1 MKVSVNISK
10 YFICFLFLSL
20 GVEPVDKDVIRK
32 PPRNWKDS
40 ILTKNLILKILV
52 SSIIIV
58 CGTLFVFWREVYSLI
73 NCCVTMYLCSRIL
86 SFFGVLYICLASE
99 EPSD

>member
-1 MKVSVNISK
+1 M
-10 YFICFLFLSL
+10 
-20 GVEPVDKDVIRK
+20 DKDVIRK

-58 CGTLFVFWREVYSLI
+58 CGTLFVFWREVYSLDKLFYYMHS
-73 NCCVTMYLCSRIL
+73 V
-86 SFFGVLYICLASE
+86 
-99 EPSD
+99 